1 MRLRKTTMKL
11 IHKLTLGFA
20 SVALILAVVGGAHF
34 IFLHQIED
42 EVEAIAGRNVGE
54 VAGAIDIAY
63 RVAVID
69 ADVNGYLLALISERL
84 QTAPAQARKQRI
96 RDKIGQLDQ
105 ALTGLKTATQAAVT
119 LSDDD
124 AGENGEA
131 LEMAAIA
138 DLEAL
143 IREYVALVD
152 RTFDVAEAHGP
163 PAATLVFLSHSP
175 TLEEQIR
182 QASRALFTEALAE
195 INAALDEVGAT
206 VATSVLTMTVLSW
219 GGLVVA
225 ILIGLLVS
233 RPLSQRIGRLKAA
246 TQALQQGD
254 RDVQVTDTASGD
266 EVAELARAFNA
277 MARDLK
283 ASTASIEDLNR
294 QVRKRQSAEAAL
306 QLAHDELEV
315 RVLQR
320 TRDLERTRLE
330 AESANRSK
338 SEFLANMS
346 HELRTPL
353 NHIIGFTELIAGGK
367 LGGINAMQKEYLTDA
382 LTSSKHLLR
391 LINDILDLSKVEA
404 GQLDLMVAK
413 IDPRAS
419 LDSCVVMFKE
429 KAMKHR
435 IDMVLEAEDLPAAVL
450 VDEIKL
456 KQILYNLLSNAFKYT
471 PDAGRVCLKAWKVDG
486 EGPRRP
492 HGLAIPGN
500 GNVKDVW
507 AIEVSDSGVGIPPEN
522 LERIFNPFEQSL
534 RQHANP
540 CKGTGLGLALTRR
553 MVALHGGVIRAQSD
567 GRDRGATFTVLL
579 PEAAETPASQEVHA

>member
-1 MRLRKTTMKL
+1 MKL
-11 IHKLTLGFA
+11 IQKLTLGFA
-20 SVALILAVVGGAHF
+20 IVALILIIVGAVPF

-42 EVEAIAGRNVGE
+42 KVGRIAGSNVGE
-54 VAGAIDIAY
+54 VEGAIDIAY
-63 RVAVID
+63 RVAVIN

-84 QTAPAQARKQRI
+84 QTAQAQTREQQI

-105 ALTGLKTATQAAVT
+105 VLIGLKTATQADLA

-124 AGENGEA
+124 GSEKGEA

-152 RTFDVAEAHGP
+152 RTFGVAEAHGP
-163 PAATLVFLSHSP
+163 PAAALVFLSHSQ
-175 TLEEQIR
+175 TLEQQIR
-182 QASRALFTEALAE
+182 QASRALFTDALAE
-195 INAALDEVGAT
+195 IDAAVDEVGAT
-206 VATSVLTMTVLSW
+206 VATSVMTTTVLSL
-219 GGLVVA
+219 GALVVA
-225 ILIGLLVS
+225 IVIGFLVS

-246 TQALQQGD
+246 TLALQSGD
-254 RDVQVTDTASGD
+254 RDVQVTDTESGD
-266 EVAELARAFNA
+266 ELAELARAFNA

-306 QLAHDELEV
+306 QLAHDELEI

-320 TRDLERTRLE
+320 TRDLERARLE
-330 AESANRSK
+330 AEGANRTK

-367 LGGINAMQKEYLTDA
+367 LGRVNETQKEYLTDA
-382 LTSSKHLLR
+382 LTSSKHLLA

-404 GQLDLMVAK
+404 GKLDLMVAK
-413 IDPRAS
+413 IDPRAI
-419 LDSCVVMFKE
+419 LNSCLVMFKE

-435 IDMVLEAEDLPAAVL
+435 IDMVLEADNLPAAVL
-450 VDEIKL
+450 ADEIKL

-534 RQHANP
+534 KQHANP
-540 CKGTGLGLALTRR
+540 CEGTGLGLALTRR
-553 MVALHGGVIRAQSD
+553 MVELHGGMIRAQSD
-567 GRDRGATFTVLL
+567 GRGQGATFTVLL
-579 PEAAETPASQEVHA
+579 PEVAETLAPQEVCA

>member
-471 PDAGRVCLKAWKVDG
+471 PDAGRVCLKAWKVNG

-500 GNVKDVW
+500 GSVKDVW

>member
-1 MRLRKTTMKL
+1 M
-11 IHKLTLGFA
+11 
-20 SVALILAVVGGAHF
+20 
-34 IFLHQIED
+34 
-42 EVEAIAGRNVGE
+42 
-54 VAGAIDIAY
+54 
-63 RVAVID
+63 
-69 ADVNGYLLALISERL
+69 
-84 QTAPAQARKQRI
+84 
-96 RDKIGQLDQ
+96 
-105 ALTGLKTATQAAVT
+105 
-119 LSDDD
+119 
-124 AGENGEA
+124 
-131 LEMAAIA
+131 
-138 DLEAL
+138 
-143 IREYVALVD
+143 
-152 RTFDVAEAHGP
+152 
-163 PAATLVFLSHSP
+163 
-175 TLEEQIR
+175 
-182 QASRALFTEALAE
+182 
-195 INAALDEVGAT
+195 
-206 VATSVLTMTVLSW
+206 
-219 GGLVVA
+219 A

-320 TRDLERTRLE
+320 TRDLERARLE
-330 AESANRSK
+330 AEGANRTK

-413 IDPRAS
+413 IDPRAI

-471 PDAGRVCLKAWKVDG
+471 PDAGRVCLKAWKVNG

>member
-1 MRLRKTTMKL
+1 MKL

-320 TRDLERTRLE
+320 TRDLERARLE
-330 AESANRSK
+330 AEGANRTK

-413 IDPRAS
+413 IDPRAI

-471 PDAGRVCLKAWKVDG
+471 PDAGRVCLKAWKVNG

>member
-34 IFLHQIED
+34 IYLHQIED

-320 TRDLERTRLE
+320 TRDLERARLE
-330 AESANRSK
+330 AEGANRTK

-413 IDPRAS
+413 IDPRAI

-471 PDAGRVCLKAWKVDG
+471 PDAGRVCLKAWKVNG

>member
-320 TRDLERTRLE
+320 TRDLERARLE
-330 AESANRSK
+330 AEGANRTK

-413 IDPRAS
+413 IDPRAI

-471 PDAGRVCLKAWKVDG
+471 PDAGRVCLKAWKVNG